1 MGFTGSIKLASCFLK
16 FHRYVLFWLIK
27 LPISSGSIVN
37 MFSVDGSKSWWPTCP
52 WNCSYVQDW
61 PVQVWGYCS
70 QLDTE
75 VCHGMMGRTS
85 SIYVVAPGFSVDLG
99 KMNGRINSCLCF
111 QEWQIVM
118 TRFVNLNLKTLERVA
133 TVMILARF
141 CYI

>member
-1 MGFTGSIKLASCFLK
+1 
-16 FHRYVLFWLIK
+16 
-27 LPISSGSIVN
+27 
-37 MFSVDGSKSWWPTCP
+37 
-52 WNCSYVQDW
+52 
-61 PVQVWGYCS
+61 
-70 QLDTE
+70 
-75 VCHGMMGRTS
+75 MMGRTS

-118 TRFVNLNLKTLERVA
+118 TRFVNLNMKTLERVA